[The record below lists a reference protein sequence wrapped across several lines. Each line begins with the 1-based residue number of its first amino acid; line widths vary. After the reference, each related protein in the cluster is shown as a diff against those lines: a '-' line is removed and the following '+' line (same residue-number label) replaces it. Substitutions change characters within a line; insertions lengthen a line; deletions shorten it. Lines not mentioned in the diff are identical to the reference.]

1 MKWQSEVLVFLYMVL
16 FNHTYFFSDKTLL
29 GSERALFWG
38 KISWNAQNQVEAD
51 AKGIEDADC
60 KLSNN
65 HLFNLNH
72 LDELVDHFIYVKL
85 QKALLA
91 QITMHMR

>member
-1 MKWQSEVLVFLYMVL
+1 M
-16 FNHTYFFSDKTLL
+16 
-29 GSERALFWG
+29 
-38 KISWNAQNQVEAD
+38 EAD